1 MDRAVSSGRILLV
14 HDVLRDATNH
24 DSSARSRGVLA
35 SYDSVSPSRRAT
47 DVDHLEQRVL
57 ALERMISTH
66 TLQLATPMDVTKLQF
81 STRTVVAVVGMCIAL
96 AAGQW
101 GLNTRLEATVMNA
114 ITANARLQDERS
126 TTLRES
132 IAALQREQ
140 AMQKYEMQ
148 NIKEML
154 LKQQGAKK

>member
-1 MDRAVSSGRILLV
+1 M
-14 HDVLRDATNH
+14 N
-24 DSSARSRGVLA
+24 
-35 SYDSVSPSRRAT
+35 
-47 DVDHLEQRVL
+47 
-57 ALERMISTH
+57 TH

-81 STRTVVAVVGMCIAL
+81 TTRTVVAVVAMCVGL

-101 GLNTRLEATVMNA
+101 GLNTRLETNLMSAIASNA
-114 ITANARLQDERS
+114 KLQDERS
-126 TTLRES
+126 ATLKES
-132 IAALQREQ
+132 ISSLQREQ

>member
-1 MDRAVSSGRILLV
+1 
-14 HDVLRDATNH
+14 
-24 DSSARSRGVLA
+24 
-35 SYDSVSPSRRAT
+35 
-47 DVDHLEQRVL
+47 
-57 ALERMISTH
+57 MISTH